1 MSGFAANNLG
11 RVAQLVRAPSLYL
24 GGPWFESM
32 HAHQQNLITLY
43 MDPEK
48 LQSLFEEK
56 YEHKLG
62 LSYDEWL
69 ATAPETEDQAYEK
82 LQEIDDELK
91 QIQDQYPD
99 ATPEAKD
106 SLEDEKDR
114 LKLEYDIIEDMFG
127 LELKD

>member
-1 MSGFAANNLG
+1 
-11 RVAQLVRAPSLYL
+11 
-24 GGPWFESM
+24 
-32 HAHQQNLITLY
+32 

-62 LSYDEWL
+62 MSYDEWL

-91 QIQDQYPD
+91 QIADQYSD
-99 ATPEAKD
+99 ATEDAKD
-106 SLEDEKDR
+106 NLEDERDR
-114 LKLEYDIIEDMFG
+114 LKLEYDIIEEMFG
-127 LELKD
+127 LELSDR